1 MIRESYRYIDN
12 EEPFQTETL
21 LNEVDYVDLEIFFEN
36 VSYEAWPISEEIF
49 FDSSLPEAVE
59 VKIGFYDLS
68 IFNKILLVNYG

>member
-1 MIRESYRYIDN
+1 MDN
-12 EEPFQTETL
+12 EDPFQSEIL
-21 LNEVDYVDLEIFFEN
+21 LDDVDYVDLEIFFEN

-59 VKIGFYDLS
+59 VKIVFYDLS